1 MQAPRSGAKRNFPLH
16 ATFVRLV
23 AAVARWILELPHQP
37 EVDFSASVTAGGQIL
52 APFRGAGS
60 NLEFGLL
67 VGFLGAK
74 YGVHTSTRRA

>member
-60 NLEFGLL
+60 NLEFGVL
-67 VGFLGAK
+67 V
-74 YGVHTSTRRA
+74 YP